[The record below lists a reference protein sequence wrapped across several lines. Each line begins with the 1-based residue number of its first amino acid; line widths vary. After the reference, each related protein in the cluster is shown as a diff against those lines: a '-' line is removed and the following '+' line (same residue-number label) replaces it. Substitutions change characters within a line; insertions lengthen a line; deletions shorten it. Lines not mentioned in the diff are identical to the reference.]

1 MVLSWLK
8 GYKTFRRELSR
19 PAGCRA
25 SVPNNSLACLD
36 LSRRSQG
43 KLWCVRSPSPW
54 ILGMGELGVEGG
66 SGWSAQEQSSN
77 AVIAKK
83 IIAEKAIASFIWMY
97 RLRWQFLLI
106 LP

>member
-1 MVLSWLK
+1 
-8 GYKTFRRELSR
+8 
-19 PAGCRA
+19 
-25 SVPNNSLACLD
+25 
-36 LSRRSQG
+36 
-43 KLWCVRSPSPW
+43 
-54 ILGMGELGVEGG
+54 MGELGVEGG